1 MTTDQ
6 KVTGLNPVGVT
17 KTICVNGAACLAAP
31 IFLFYFGMPCGN
43 LLIFNLS
50 DSFLYVL
57 RTMPRTIFLKKLDD
71 GFGYASIAYGSF
83 FSKCM

>member
-31 IFLFYFGMPCGN
+31 FFLFYFGMPCGN

-50 DSFLYVL
+50 DSF
-57 RTMPRTIFLKKLDD
+57 
-71 GFGYASIAYGSF
+71 
-83 FSKCM
+83 

>member
-31 IFLFYFGMPCGN
+31 FFI
-43 LLIFNLS
+43 
-50 DSFLYVL
+50 LYVL

-71 GFGYASIAYGSF
+71 GFGCASIAYGSF

>member
-31 IFLFYFGMPCGN
+31 FFLFYFGMPCGN

-50 DSFLYVL
+50 DSFFICLENNA
-57 RTMPRTIFLKKLDD
+57 PHNIFEEA
-71 GFGYASIAYGSF
+71 G
-83 FSKCM
+83 